1 MGFSKTLEK
10 MADSHDS
17 RSAMRLFK
25 IFPQWKG
32 HKKGASSEF
41 WIDFKNCF

>member
-1 MGFSKTLEK
+1 MGFSKTFLEK

-32 HKKGASSEF
+32 PR
-41 WIDFKNCF
+41 DT